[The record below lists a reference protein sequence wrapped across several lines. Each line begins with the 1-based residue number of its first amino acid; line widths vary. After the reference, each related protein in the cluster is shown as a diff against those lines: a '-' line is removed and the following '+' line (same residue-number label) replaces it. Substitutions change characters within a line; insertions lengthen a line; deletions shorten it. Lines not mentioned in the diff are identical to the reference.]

1 MLVLISQKVL
11 FLGMKK
17 IFFLL
22 LIFSTALILLNSC
35 GDKKANCELISQAI
49 VDNNEQMLKNEINKL
64 CATYKP
70 SKTGSDSYGQQK
82 NLTKLTE
89 SISGNCDITISDVC
103 YNCVNTTPPVSTF
116 KISFMVDTA
125 TYAKTIEIGL
135 TPYNRLTYKGIRD

>member
-1 MLVLISQKVL
+1 MN
-11 FLGMKK
+11 K

-22 LIFSTALILLNSC
+22 VIFLSALIILNSC
-35 GDKKANCELISQAI
+35 GDKKANCELISQSI

-70 SKTGSDSYGQQK
+70 FKTGSDAYGQQQ

-89 SISGNCDITISDVC
+89 SISGNCAITISDVC
-103 YNCVNTTPPVSTF
+103 YNCVNTTPPISTF
-116 KISFMVDTA
+116 KITFNVDTT

-135 TPYNRLTYKGIRD
+135 TPYNRLTYIGIRD